1 MTQPSYDVL
10 APLYHQLLVMHGEIP
25 GRISFDN
32 FKYKLQIP
40 QPVRKEDIKLHLNAF
55 VKVYSPILCFNEK
68 NQIRA
73 LGEIGTDS
81 SKVALLYIDEGR
93 NEAWSILN
101 MRIQLLQDVS

>member
-1 MTQPSYDVL
+1 MTQPSIL
-10 APLYHQLLVMHGEIP
+10 WCFGTALSPA
-25 GRISFDN
+25 SDN

-55 VKVYSPILCFNEK
+55 VKIYSPILCFNEK

-101 MRIQLLQDVS
+101 MRIQLLQDVSWLQL